1 MSEPH
6 NKPRKTKGMDINLDR
21 PHRVRTAIAYWIILL
36 GVACLLAWMLM
47 RFTGSKLV
55 AIGLAGGMLLY
66 MVIAGA
72 ITSRS
77 LSHDPNSGRLD

>member
-1 MSEPH
+1 M
-6 NKPRKTKGMDINLDR
+6 TG
-21 PHRVRTAIAYWIILL
+21 RTASAPLSPTGSFSWR
-36 GVACLLAWMLM
+36 VACLLAWMLM

-72 ITSRS
+72 ITLAQP
-77 LSHDPNSGRLD
+77 LSTARHGRLD